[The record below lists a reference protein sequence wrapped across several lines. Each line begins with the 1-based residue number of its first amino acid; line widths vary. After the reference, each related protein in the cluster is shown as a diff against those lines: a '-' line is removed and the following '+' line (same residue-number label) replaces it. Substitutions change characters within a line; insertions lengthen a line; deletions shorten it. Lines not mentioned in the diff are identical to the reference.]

1 MTWPSFTIG
10 DKVLIYGHITRKY
23 LTESLSSYRLT
34 VLSYG
39 DLLIQQFPNFYE
51 SPRQCLSRLLETAI
65 MEKHSLIIFENF
77 NEFLD
82 EPGLWFYLKDFW
94 FKRLEENATIIACVP
109 DDDSSKVNLIKD
121 HFLTILKVSELT
133 KSHFNVTLIDM
144 MTAEKESKV
153 LNMEVNE
160 VIEKMIKEGRTCAQL
175 TNSNAL
181 LKGPELKSE
190 GVNGGLNIDNVHGI
204 DKEIKTALLDGATF
218 VQGSEGPRGILLYG
232 PPGTG
237 KTRLVLALSR
247 SLSQS
252 TRFISVASSDLLRA
266 EIGVSEEKLKEV
278 FNLARSSQPAVIFFD
293 EIDAIFPEN
302 PPLHLLSL
310 QHQLIAELDSMERD
324 QIISGDHCKVF
335 LIAATNYLEKVSK
348 RILGIERF
356 HLKFEVKIPNDEQR
370 WEIIVNELTNE
381 NLDEGFL
388 KKLHKFTRGKTPAEI
403 TKIIQDAYK
412 NLWSRVEKSADQKS
426 FLKECDFSINSS

>member
-1 MTWPSFTIG
+1 MTWPSFIIG

-23 LTESLSSYRLT
+23 LSESLSSYRLT
-34 VLSYG
+34 VLSFG

-51 SPRQCLSRLLETAI
+51 SPRQRLSRLLETAI
-65 MEKHSLIIFENF
+65 MEKHSIIIFENF

-109 DDDSSKVNLIKD
+109 DDSSKVNLIKD
-121 HFLTILKVSELT
+121 HFSTIIKVSDLT
-133 KSHFNVTLIDM
+133 KSHLNVSLIDLM
-144 MTAEKESKV
+144 AAEKESKV
-153 LNMEVNE
+153 LNTELIE

-175 TNSNAL
+175 TNTNAL

-190 GVNGGLNIDNVHGI
+190 GANGGLNIDKVYGI
-204 DKEIKTALLDGATF
+204 DKEIKTALLDGTTF
-218 VQGSEGPRGILLYG
+218 VQGSKGPRGILLYG

-247 SLSQS
+247 SLGQS

-266 EIGVSEEKLKEV
+266 EIGVSEEKLKEI

-310 QHQLIAELDSMERD
+310 QHQLIAELDSIERD
-324 QIISGDHCKVF
+324 QIIFRDFCKVF
-335 LIAATNYLEKVSK
+335 LIAATNYLEKVSR

-370 WEIIVNELTNE
+370 WEILVNELKNE

-388 KKLHKFTRGKTPAEI
+388 KKLLKLTSGKTPAEI

-412 NLWSRVEKSADQKS
+412 NLWSRVGKSADQKS